1 MNRVSILVKVTML
14 SGLMA
19 VFGGLAAENAAAQSV
34 RGSGIKRYSH
44 PTQTGQIYFSKVAVD
59 AWLDGDGVA
68 RGTISW
74 QGDFPLNPAEA
85 IPGGPSQPFLLDV
98 TDLLVIGNMAWVE
111 GVVIS
116 SVQGNAN
123 GQFYS
128 FLFTDNSDID
138 ARDEI
143 AGPFGGPG
151 PIDSG
156 SYTVID

>member
-1 MNRVSILVKVTML
+1 MNRVSMMVKVAML

-19 VFGGLAAENAAAQSV
+19 VLGSIAAENAAAQSV
-34 RGSGIKRYSH
+34 KGSGIKRYSQ
-44 PTQTGQIYFSKVAVD
+44 PGQTGQIYFSKVAVD
-59 AWLDGDGVA
+59 AWLDSAGEA

-74 QGDFPLNPAEA
+74 QGDFPANPGEA
-85 IPGGPSQPFLLDV
+85 IPGGPSQPFILAV
-98 TDLLVIGNMAWVE
+98 TDLFVVGNMAWVE
-111 GVVIS
+111 GVVVS

-138 ARDEI
+138 AADEI
-143 AGPFGGPG
+143 AGPFGEPG

-156 SYTVID
+156 NYTVID